1 MLAGH
6 EERSKKRLLTYLV
19 PLRHYV
25 CTTRRHRPVNCS
37 ASISQ
42 YATGVFNRLWFCWEA
57 TRDHS
62 SIFIYVIGS
71 CPWPITMEY
80 LLVTSKAPDLLTL
93 MAIITYL
100 ISRSPLSLLVITG
113 HLVCAR
119 SFHTVTHITIVV
131 IQAGT
136 HCLRIS
142 DDRGPLLSGH
152 WSYSL
157 QGIPHAGGI
166 RVMKNLLELLIT
178 AITLWPPRH
187 ILVRR
192 SSY

>member
-62 SIFIYVIGS
+62 SIFI
-71 CPWPITMEY
+71 
-80 LLVTSKAPDLLTL
+80 
-93 MAIITYL
+93 
-100 ISRSPLSLLVITG
+100 
-113 HLVCAR
+113 
-119 SFHTVTHITIVV
+119 
-131 IQAGT
+131 
-136 HCLRIS
+136 
-142 DDRGPLLSGH
+142 
-152 WSYSL
+152 
-157 QGIPHAGGI
+157 
-166 RVMKNLLELLIT
+166 
-178 AITLWPPRH
+178 
-187 ILVRR
+187 
-192 SSY
+192 